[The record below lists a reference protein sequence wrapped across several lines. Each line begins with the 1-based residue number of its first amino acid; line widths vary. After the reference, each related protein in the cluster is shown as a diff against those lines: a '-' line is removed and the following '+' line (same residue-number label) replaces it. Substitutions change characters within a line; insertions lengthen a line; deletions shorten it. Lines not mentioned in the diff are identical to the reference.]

1 MLRVMS
7 SLIIHLKDHLK
18 PSQTISNP
26 KNAINGTSHTAG
38 LEKQMKQRW
47 TKLLLAEHLEKLQ
60 DEAKY

>member
-1 MLRVMS
+1 LRDVES
-7 SLIIHLKDHLK
+7 DEFTHHTPKR